1 MENNEPLL
9 VVKNLCTSFDV
20 PAGEVRSVQGVSFT
34 VNRGEIL
41 GIVGESGSGK
51 SVTASSIMQILVA
64 PGHIKS
70 GSVRFKGEELVG
82 MDEKHLRA
90 IRGDKIAQI
99 FQDPMTALNPVF
111 TIGHQMEEALLL
123 HAKTRVDELSED
135 ARKAT
140 IDKKTEINR
149 LLAARKELDQN
160 DQKAQEAS
168 HAEEAKLREEWEEL
182 QVQEKVQVEK
192 AKAQAE
198 YEKRLAERVYR
209 AKQGKKKFRL
219 KNVFHGRQVVFP
231 ADSYDFEVKNPLEQ
245 KAAEIAKEICE
256 VKQKQADAPSLENLN
271 HIRSLTAQYHATIEE
286 ANRAYHDILKTST
299 YEKLDASFGK
309 KIKLINKHLTSLR
322 NERLD
327 YKAAH
332 RLNRHAARKKAEEM
346 LIAVGVNEPKKRLN
360 QYPFEFS
367 GGMLQRVMIAMA
379 LLGHPDLLIADEP
392 TTALDVTIQA
402 QILELL
408 KKLQQQT
415 GMAVILISHDLGVIA
430 QICDRVNVMYA
441 GRVVE
446 SGSVDDIFYRPEH
459 EYTKGLL
466 GSMPSADASKD
477 KPLHSI
483 QGNPV
488 DVFALPEGCSF
499 APRCAACMEH
509 CIHYY
514 PPVRTVGPNHTASC
528 FLSAYRAYQRGEI
541 SEKECLDY
549 FNAGFPAVKKAASKK
564 PVPEPKAPSDSNQK
578 KEETPNE
585 R

>member
-1 MENNEPLL
+1 
-9 VVKNLCTSFDV
+9 
-20 PAGEVRSVQGVSFT
+20 
-34 VNRGEIL
+34 
-41 GIVGESGSGK
+41 
-51 SVTASSIMQILVA
+51 
-64 PGHIKS
+64 
-70 GSVRFKGEELVG
+70 
-82 MDEKHLRA
+82 
-90 IRGDKIAQI
+90 
-99 FQDPMTALNPVF
+99 
-111 TIGHQMEEALLL
+111 
-123 HAKTRVDELSED
+123 
-135 ARKAT
+135 
-140 IDKKTEINR
+140 
-149 LLAARKELDQN
+149 
-160 DQKAQEAS
+160 
-168 HAEEAKLREEWEEL
+168 
-182 QVQEKVQVEK
+182 
-192 AKAQAE
+192 
-198 YEKRLAERVYR
+198 
-209 AKQGKKKFRL
+209 
-219 KNVFHGRQVVFP
+219 
-231 ADSYDFEVKNPLEQ
+231 
-245 KAAEIAKEICE
+245 
-256 VKQKQADAPSLENLN
+256 
-271 HIRSLTAQYHATIEE
+271 
-286 ANRAYHDILKTST
+286 
-299 YEKLDASFGK
+299 
-309 KIKLINKHLTSLR
+309 
-322 NERLD
+322 
-327 YKAAH
+327 
-332 RLNRHAARKKAEEM
+332 
-346 LIAVGVNEPKKRLN
+346 
-360 QYPFEFS
+360 
-367 GGMLQRVMIAMA
+367 MIAMA

>member
-1 MENNEPLL
+1 MEEKEPLL
-9 VVKNLCTSFDV
+9 VVKDLCTSFDV

-51 SVTASSIMQILVA
+51 SVTASSIMQILVS
-64 PGHIKS
+64 PGRIKS
-70 GSVRFKGEELVG
+70 GSVKFKGEELVG

-90 IRGDKIAQI
+90 IRGDKIAEI
-99 FQDPMTALNPVF
+99 FQDPMTALNPVY

-135 ARKAT
+135 AHKAV

-149 LLAARKELDQN
+149 LLEERKGLRPDDN
-160 DQKAQEAS
+160 
-168 HAEEAKLREEWEEL
+168 EAKESSLANETTLRHEWEAL
-182 QVQEKVQVEK
+182 KQQERIQVEK

-198 YEKRLAERVYR
+198 YESRLAERVYQ
-209 AKQGKKKFRL
+209 AKRGKKKFRL
-219 KNVFHGRQVVFP
+219 RNVFRNRKVIFP
-231 ADSYDFEVKNPLEQ
+231 EDSYDFENRNDLE
-245 KAAEIAKEICE
+245 KEAANIAKSICDA
-256 VKQKQADAPSLENLN
+256 KKKQAVHPSSQNLSLI
-271 HIRSLTAQYHATIEE
+271 HSLTNEYHAVIAK
-286 ANRAYHDILKTST
+286 ANAAYQAMLATST
-299 YEKLDASFGK
+299 YEKLGGSFWSRCR
-309 KIKLINKHLTSLR
+309 LIHKHLASLR

-327 YKAAH
+327 YQASH
-332 RLNRHAARKKAEEM
+332 RLNRHAAKKKAEEM
-346 LIAVGVNEPKKRLN
+346 LTAIGVNEPKKRLN

-408 KKLQQQT
+408 KKLQEQT
-415 GMAVILISHDLGVIA
+415 GMAIILITHDLGVVA

-446 SGSVDDIFYRPEH
+446 SGSVDDIFYHPEH

-488 DVFALPEGCSF
+488 DVFALPQGCSF
-499 APRCAACMEH
+499 APRCAACMEF
-509 CIHYY
+509 CLRYY
-514 PPVRTVGPNHTASC
+514 PSARVVGKNHTASC
-528 FLSAYRAYQRGEI
+528 FLSAYRAYERHEI

-549 FNAGFPAVKKAASKK
+549 FNAGFPAVLKTDQKSSASRSLTPTEEK
-564 PVPEPKAPSDSNQK
+564 VK
-578 KEETPNE
+578 KEEKNHE
-585 R
+585 